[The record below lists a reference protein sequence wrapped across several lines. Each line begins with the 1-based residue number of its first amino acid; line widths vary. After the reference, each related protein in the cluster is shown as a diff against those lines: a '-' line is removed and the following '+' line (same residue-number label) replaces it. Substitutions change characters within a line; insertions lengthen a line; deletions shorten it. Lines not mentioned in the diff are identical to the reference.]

1 MKHDLNLYL
10 LHGELIPGFHAA
22 ASAKRCARGRE
33 DDSVML
39 LITQKSG
46 ALISPETLQTWLE
59 RVTSI
64 FYKTSGSVTAAM
76 RAVINA
82 LNSSLSEANLKLPE
96 EAEPHSAALSL
107 AVIHH
112 DTLFVAQTGLS
123 QVLLLQDSNSRLF
136 FDPDLDPRGMG
147 LTQIPQL
154 RFFQEAIGEH
164 ALILFSA
171 EFPAAWQEGA
181 LSILGTDVRAIQ
193 ERIMAEENTPAA
205 LVLVEAKPG
214 AGVLRRLELTSR
226 LDESLPEEQAK
237 AAESAPQEFAE
248 SDVEESSQAALVE
261 VSEAEPEAEQPEEP
275 TETPEKAES
284 TPLREEPEVTTEIP
298 LTAPGEYSAE
308 EQTSMPQGLTYS
320 EQVPESPPRKHKE
333 NRTVRKVREQAAYT
347 KLAEGAAKMNHAGE
361 GLSKFF
367 GGKKTLSEGVEPKR
381 ESLSSGT
388 KLLLAIVIPL
398 LVVAIASIIYIT
410 QGKESQ
416 YQYLMAQAQAAAE
429 NAALMSDST
438 QQREGWNQVMNWLD
452 QAEDYRQTNELRAL
466 RVQAQNALDRLDGAV
481 RLHYTAAYTASQLPS
496 LQISRLVSVGNELYM
511 LDQASGAVLHMSPS
525 GSIYNLDL
533 EFKCAPGVV
542 DGIQVEKLVEVMSVP
557 INNAAKAPLFA
568 LDSEGNGLFCQPK
581 KDPVAISLLPPDSGW
596 GKVQSAFYDS
606 GRLFVLDT
614 AKNAL
619 WIYRGTS
626 MNYTEPP
633 DSYFEDMTI
642 DLSTAVVA
650 AGSGDELFL
659 LFKDGH
665 TMHCL
670 ASNVT
675 GLVSCDDPYPYIDG
689 RTSAA
694 SQLDFSSLHFSQLAY
709 SPPPDPSLYYLEAD
723 KAELYQFSLRLNLN
737 RILRA
742 DVESG
747 SLPKKVVTAFN
758 VSTNRLV
765 FLAFGNELYYASL
778 P

>member
-1 MKHDLNLYL
+1 L
-10 LHGELIPGFHAA
+10 
-22 ASAKRCARGRE
+22 
-33 DDSVML
+33 
-39 LITQKSG
+39 
-46 ALISPETLQTWLE
+46 
-59 RVTSI
+59 
-64 FYKTSGSVTAAM
+64 
-76 RAVINA
+76 
-82 LNSSLSEANLKLPE
+82 
-96 EAEPHSAALSL
+96 
-107 AVIHH
+107 
-112 DTLFVAQTGLS
+112 
-123 QVLLLQDSNSRLF
+123 
-136 FDPDLDPRGMG
+136 
-147 LTQIPQL
+147 
-154 RFFQEAIGEH
+154 
-164 ALILFSA
+164 
-171 EFPAAWQEGA
+171 
-181 LSILGTDVRAIQ
+181 
-193 ERIMAEENTPAA
+193 AEENLPAP
-205 LVLVEAKPG
+205 LGMVEAKPG
-214 AGVLRRLELTSR
+214 AGVLRRLELTSHP
-226 LDESLPEEQAK
+226 DETQVETQPAEAAPQDLPEYV
-237 AAESAPQEFAE
+237 ESA
-248 SDVEESSQAALVE
+248 SEEIQPAPLTMH
-261 VSEAEPEAEQPEEP
+261 EPEVESEQPEEAA
-275 TETPEKAES
+275 EIPE
-284 TPLREEPEVTTEIP
+284 PIQPDEEPETTTEIP
-298 LTAPGEYSAE
+298 LAVPMSHSVE
-308 EQTSMPQGLTYS
+308 EQSSMPQGLTYS
-320 EQVPESPPRKHKE
+320 EQIPESPPRKRKE
-333 NRTVRKVREQAAYT
+333 TKAARKAREQAVYT
-347 KLAEGAAKMNHAGE
+347 KLAEGAAKINQTGE
-361 GLSKFF
+361 GLNKLFS
-367 GGKKTLSEGVEPKR
+367 GKKAQTEGVEPKP

-388 KLLLAIVIPL
+388 KLLLAVVIPL

-410 QGKESQ
+410 QGKENQ

-481 RLHYTAAYTASQLPS
+481 RLHYRAAYAASQLPS
-496 LQISRLVSVGNELYM
+496 LQISRLVSIGNELYL

-533 EFKCAPGVV
+533 DFKCAPGVV
-542 DGIQVEKLVEVMSVP
+542 DGIKVGKLVEVMSVP

-568 LDSEGNGLFCQPK
+568 LDAEGNGLFCQPK

-596 GKVQSAFYDS
+596 GKLQSAFYDS
-606 GRLFVLDT
+606 GRLFVLDPD
-614 AKNAL
+614 KNAL
-619 WIYRGTS
+619 WIYRGMS

-633 DSYFEDMTI
+633 DSYFEDMTV
-642 DLSTAVVA
+642 DLSNAVAA

-659 LFKDGH
+659 LFEDGH

-675 GLVSCDDPYPYIDG
+675 GLVNCDDPYPYIDG

-694 SQLDFSSLHFSQLAY
+694 SQLSFGSLHFSQLAY

-747 SLPKKVVTAFN
+747 NLPRKVVTAFN

>member
-1 MKHDLNLYL
+1 M
-10 LHGELIPGFHAA
+10 
-22 ASAKRCARGRE
+22 
-33 DDSVML
+33 
-39 LITQKSG
+39 
-46 ALISPETLQTWLE
+46 
-59 RVTSI
+59 
-64 FYKTSGSVTAAM
+64 
-76 RAVINA
+76 
-82 LNSSLSEANLKLPE
+82 
-96 EAEPHSAALSL
+96 
-107 AVIHH
+107 
-112 DTLFVAQTGLS
+112 
-123 QVLLLQDSNSRLF
+123 
-136 FDPDLDPRGMG
+136 
-147 LTQIPQL
+147 
-154 RFFQEAIGEH
+154 
-164 ALILFSA
+164 
-171 EFPAAWQEGA
+171 
-181 LSILGTDVRAIQ
+181 
-193 ERIMAEENTPAA
+193 
-205 LVLVEAKPG
+205 
-214 AGVLRRLELTSR
+214 
-226 LDESLPEEQAK
+226 
-237 AAESAPQEFAE
+237 
-248 SDVEESSQAALVE
+248 
-261 VSEAEPEAEQPEEP
+261 
-275 TETPEKAES
+275 
-284 TPLREEPEVTTEIP
+284 
-298 LTAPGEYSAE
+298 
-308 EQTSMPQGLTYS
+308 
-320 EQVPESPPRKHKE
+320 
-333 NRTVRKVREQAAYT
+333 REQAAYT
-347 KLAEGAAKMNHAGE
+347 KLAEGAAKMNQAGDSL
-361 GLSKFF
+361 GKLF
-367 GGKKTLSEGVEPKR
+367 GGKKTPREGVEPKR

-410 QGKESQ
+410 QGKENQ

-481 RLHYTAAYTASQLPS
+481 RLHYTAAYAASQLPS
-496 LQISRLVSVGNELYM
+496 LQISRLVSVGNELYL

-542 DGIQVEKLVEVMSVP
+542 DGIQVGKLVEVMSVP

-606 GRLFVLDT
+606 GRLFVLDP

-642 DLSTAVVA
+642 DLSTAVAA

-694 SQLDFSSLHFSQLAY
+694 SQLDFGSLHFSQLAY

-747 SLPKKVVTAFN
+747 SLPKKVATAFN

-765 FLAFGNELYYASL
+765 
-778 P
+778 

>member
-1 MKHDLNLYL
+1 MKHDLDLYF
-10 LHGELIPGFHAA
+10 LHGELIPGFYAA

-33 DDSVML
+33 DDSLML
-39 LITQKSG
+39 LIAQTSG
-46 ALISPETLQTWLE
+46 TPITPETLQSWFN

-76 RAVINA
+76 RAVVNA
-82 LNSSLSEANLKLPE
+82 LNSNLIEVNLKLTK
-96 EAEPHSAALSL
+96 EAEPHSAVLSL

-112 DTLFVAQTGLS
+112 DTLFVAQSGLS
-123 QVLLLQDSNSRLF
+123 QVLLLQDGSSRLF

-154 RFFQEAIGEH
+154 RFFQESLGERAI
-164 ALILFSA
+164 ILFSA

-181 LSILGTDVRAIQ
+181 LASLSTDVRALQ
-193 ERIMAEENTPAA
+193 ERVLAEENLPAP
-205 LVLVEAKPG
+205 LGMVEAKPG
-214 AGVLRRLELTSR
+214 AGVLRRLELTSHP
-226 LDESLPEEQAK
+226 DETQVESQQAEATPQDLPEYV
-237 AAESAPQEFAE
+237 ESASEEIQPEPLTMHEPEVE
-248 SDVEESSQAALVE
+248 SD
-261 VSEAEPEAEQPEEP
+261 QPEEAA
-275 TETPEKAES
+275 EAPE
-284 TPLREEPEVTTEIP
+284 PIQPDEEPETTTEIP
-298 LTAPGEYSAE
+298 MAVPVGHSVE
-308 EQTSMPQGLTYS
+308 EQPGMPPGLTYS
-320 EQVPESPPRKHKE
+320 EQIPESPPRKRKE
-333 NRTVRKVREQAAYT
+333 TKAARKAREQAAYT
-347 KLAEGAAKMNHAGE
+347 KLAEGAAKMNQTGE
-361 GLSKFF
+361 GLNKLFS
-367 GGKKTLSEGVEPKR
+367 GKKAQTEGVEPKP

-388 KLLLAIVIPL
+388 KLLLAVVIPL

-410 QGKESQ
+410 QGKENQ

-481 RLHYTAAYTASQLPS
+481 RLHYTAAYAASQLPS
-496 LQISRLVSVGNELYM
+496 LQISRLVSIGNELYL

-533 EFKCAPGVV
+533 DFKCAPGVV
-542 DGIQVEKLVEVMSVP
+542 DGVQVGKLVEVMSVP

-568 LDSEGNGLFCQPK
+568 LDAEGNGLFCQPK

-596 GKVQSAFYDS
+596 GKLQSAFYDS
-606 GRLFVLDT
+606 GRLFVLDP

-642 DLSTAVVA
+642 DLSNAVA
-650 AGSGDELFL
+650 ATGSGDELFL
-659 LFKDGH
+659 LFEDGH

-675 GLVSCDDPYPYIDG
+675 GLVNCDDPYPYVDG

-694 SQLDFSSLHFSQLAY
+694 SQLNFGSLRFSQLAY

-747 SLPKKVVTAFN
+747 SLPRKVVTAFN